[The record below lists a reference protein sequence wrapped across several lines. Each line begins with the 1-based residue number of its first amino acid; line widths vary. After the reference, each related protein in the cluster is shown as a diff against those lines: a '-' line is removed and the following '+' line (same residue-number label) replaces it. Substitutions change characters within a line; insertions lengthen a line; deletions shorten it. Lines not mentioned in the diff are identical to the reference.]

1 MPAIEVGQQAPTFRL
16 PAGQG
21 GEIGL
26 DDYVGR
32 KPVIVWFTK
41 GMGCS
46 FCRQHM
52 SQLAR
57 GYPTIRDRGA
67 EVVEITPTPPE
78 RARFYAQ
85 HYRLPFPYLSDPEYA
100 VHRAWGLDVQPN
112 TLRYLVSAVLMG
124 MRMPDPPS
132 DLGPAKPT
140 LRELP
145 KVVQA
150 TDMGFFV
157 VDRAGVVRF
166 ALSGSYMA
174 PPAPGAGPTYAAR
187 PIPDQD
193 EILEALEA
201 CAAN

>member
-1 MPAIEVGQQAPTFRL
+1 MAAIEVGQKAPTFRL

-21 GEIGL
+21 GEVGL
-26 DDYVGR
+26 DDYTGR
-32 KPVIVWFTK
+32 SPVIVWFTK

-57 GYPTIRDRGA
+57 AYPTIRDRGA
-67 EVVEITPTPPE
+67 DVIEITPTPPE

-112 TLRYLVSAVLMG
+112 TLRYLVSAVVAG
-124 MRMPDPPS
+124 MRLPPPPN
-132 DLGPAKPT
+132 DFGPAKPT

-145 KVVQA
+145 KVVQQ

-157 VDRAGVVRF
+157 LDRDGIVRY
-166 ALSGSYMA
+166 ALSGSYVVQSSPGA
-174 PPAPGAGPTYAAR
+174 PAPYAAR
-187 PIPDQD
+187 PIPDQA
-193 EILEALEA
+193 EILAALEA